1 MEEAQF
7 DQLLHSQT
15 ALQLFS
21 LLKTQPEPTAA
32 DLTYLTPKNAVKLE
46 RTMNSLRFKY
56 DGDGFILE
64 PYREKH
70 QIQYKEGLAPLR
82 HPHFAD

>member
-15 ALQLFS
+15 AQQLS
-21 LLKTQPEPTAA
+21 LLMKTQPEPASA

-46 RTMNSLRFKY
+46 RTMNSLKFKY
-56 DGDGFILE
+56 DGDGFI
-64 PYREKH
+64 
-70 QIQYKEGLAPLR
+70 
-82 HPHFAD
+82 F